1 MMSDGLARAVLD
13 ALPDATAV
21 LDPAGTITAVNQAW
35 LMFAL
40 DNAGQPESTG
50 VGVNYFGLCERSAA
64 DGCQDAQ
71 RAADALREVLAG
83 DTVHGRAGV
92 PVPVS
97 GRQPVVPAAHHAA
110 RR

>member
-50 VGVNYFGLCERSAA
+50 VGVNYFGLRSWPGTPCTASWSTLAPLRPSTGGSCCASHRSAVTST
-64 DGCQDAQ
+64 GQ
-71 RAADALREVLAG
+71 
-83 DTVHGRAGV
+83 
-92 PVPVS
+92 
-97 GRQPVVPAAHHAA
+97 
-110 RR
+110 